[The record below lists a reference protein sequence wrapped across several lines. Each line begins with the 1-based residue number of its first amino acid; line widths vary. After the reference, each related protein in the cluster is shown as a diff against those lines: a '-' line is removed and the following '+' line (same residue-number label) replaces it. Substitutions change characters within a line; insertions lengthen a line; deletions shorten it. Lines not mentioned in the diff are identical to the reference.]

1 MSIQFAILGLLS
13 WEPMTGYDLKK
24 RFADMESLYWSG
36 NNNQIY
42 RTLVA
47 LHKDNLVTQEIE
59 HQDGRPS
66 RKIYSITVKGRV
78 ALREWVQQTPELPQV
93 RNPFL
98 IQLAWT
104 DQLKPDELNALLDRY
119 AEELSVKLLM
129 LREQQERDG
138 SGPQRSPRESLLW
151 QRIDANWRAFYENE
165 LTWVRQLR
173 ADLATL

>member
-1 MSIQFAILGLLS
+1 MTIKFAMLGLLS
-13 WEPMTGYDLKK
+13 WQPMTGYDLKK

-59 HQDGRPS
+59 HQDGSPS

-78 ALREWVQQTPELPQV
+78 ALREWVQQTPALPQV
-93 RNPFL
+93 RNHFL
-98 IQLAWT
+98 IQLAWA
-104 DQLKPDELNALLDRY
+104 DQLRPDELDALLANY

-129 LREQQERDG
+129 LQEQQERDG
-138 SGPQRSPRESLLW
+138 DGPQRSPRAAYLL
-151 QRIDANWRAFYENE
+151 QMIDASWQAFYENE
-165 LTWVRQLR
+165 LNWVHQLR
-173 ADLATL
+173 TDLATF